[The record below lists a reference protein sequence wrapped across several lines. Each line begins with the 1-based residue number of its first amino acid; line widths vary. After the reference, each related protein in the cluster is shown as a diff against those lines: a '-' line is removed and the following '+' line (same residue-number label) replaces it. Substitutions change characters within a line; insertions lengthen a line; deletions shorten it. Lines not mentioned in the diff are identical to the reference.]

1 MMNHEKITKALGI
14 YDDIVNG
21 RKDRSSKK
29 DRDEVN
35 SFVSSY
41 PEFKDD
47 DAFLHGCL
55 VGFMEYVCS
64 HKKLT
69 HSKITN

>member
-1 MMNHEKITKALGI
+1 MNHEKITKALGI

-41 PEFKDD
+41 PEFEDD
-47 DAFLHGCL
+47 DMFLYGCL
-55 VGFMEYVCS
+55 KHWGFGWE
-64 HKKLT
+64 
-69 HSKITN
+69 